1 MTTTTQPFVIGPQ
14 LCRSS
19 IAFMI
24 RSLEFRKC
32 FLNCKSICHDN
43 NSHPPIVPPNGLRMR
58 ERFVQLVLLTRAVD
72 RVQKRDRGNP
82 IWHRATSTFV
92 RNKISQIL
100 SSQIYSRNSDHLV
113 LLKKFQFVLTSFVFC
128 TNQYNFGL
136 SSVKV
141 KVENI
146 RIATPDF
153 QLPIMLYK
161 IEMMNA
167 SNSPNAQ

>member
-1 MTTTTQPFVIGPQ
+1 MAHCANKWFVNARKICPACSSHKGGGQGPKARQ
-14 LCRSS
+14 
-19 IAFMI
+19 
-24 RSLEFRKC
+24 
-32 FLNCKSICHDN
+32 
-43 NSHPPIVPPNGLRMR
+43 
-58 ERFVQLVLLTRAVD
+58 
-72 RVQKRDRGNP
+72 GNP

-141 KVENI
+141 IKVENM
-146 RIATPDF
+146 RVATPG
-153 QLPIMLYK
+153 
-161 IEMMNA
+161 N
-167 SNSPNAQ
+167 